1 MDAMSNLFFLCKS
14 IVHLIST
21 RLQYHWQ
28 HAYLYIQ
35 IQEEANRAHEMAV
48 TSLEDTVRSLEQ
60 KCIDAEENNINLKKE
75 MEELRE
81 LEKASI
87 KKKGEISH
95 KSTQTTLETLN
106 REIQTALE
114 NEGKKKKLLQ

>member
-1 MDAMSNLFFLCKS
+1 M
-14 IVHLIST
+14 
-21 RLQYHWQ
+21 
-28 HAYLYIQ
+28 Q

-87 KKKGEISH
+87 KKSEEISH
-95 KSTQTTLETLN
+95 KSTQTTFETSHK
-106 REIQTALE
+106 EIQTAVE
-114 NEGKKKKLLQ
+114 REGEKQKMLQ

>member
-1 MDAMSNLFFLCKS
+1 
-14 IVHLIST
+14 
-21 RLQYHWQ
+21 
-28 HAYLYIQ
+28 
-35 IQEEANRAHEMAV
+35 MAV

-87 KKKGEISH
+87 KKKEISH
-95 KSTQTTLETLN
+95 KSTQTTFQTSYK
-106 REIQTALE
+106 EIQTALE
-114 NEGKKKKLLQ
+114 NEGKKLKLLLLLLNLYTCIEAFFSSGHQPALLQFTVEI

>member
-1 MDAMSNLFFLCKS
+1 
-14 IVHLIST
+14 
-21 RLQYHWQ
+21 
-28 HAYLYIQ
+28 
-35 IQEEANRAHEMAV
+35 MAV

-87 KKKGEISH
+87 KKKGESFH
-95 KSTQTTLETLN
+95 KFTQTTFEASYKET
-106 REIQTALE
+106 QTAVA
-114 NEGKKKKLLQ
+114 NEGKK

>member
-1 MDAMSNLFFLCKS
+1 MPAC
-14 IVHLIST
+14 
-21 RLQYHWQ
+21 
-28 HAYLYIQ
+28 LYIQ

-95 KSTQTTLETLN
+95 KSTQTTF
-106 REIQTALE
+106 QTSYKEVQSALE
-114 NEGKKKKLLQ
+114 NEGKKLKLLQLLPNSSTSIHST

>member
-1 MDAMSNLFFLCKS
+1 
-14 IVHLIST
+14 
-21 RLQYHWQ
+21 
-28 HAYLYIQ
+28 
-35 IQEEANRAHEMAV
+35 MAV
-48 TSLEDTVRSLEQ
+48 TTLEDTVRSLEQ

-95 KSTQTTLETLN
+95 KSTQTAFQPSYKEV
-106 REIQTALE
+106 QTALE
-114 NEGKKKKLLQ
+114 NEGKKLKLLQLLPNPFIIRRYMYRGFLS

>member
-1 MDAMSNLFFLCKS
+1 
-14 IVHLIST
+14 
-21 RLQYHWQ
+21 
-28 HAYLYIQ
+28 
-35 IQEEANRAHEMAV
+35 MAV

-87 KKKGEISH
+87 KKNGETSH
-95 KSTQTTLETLN
+95 KFTQTASETSSK
-106 REIQTALE
+106 EIQTAA
-114 NEGKKKKLLQ
+114 NEGKK

>member
-1 MDAMSNLFFLCKS
+1 
-14 IVHLIST
+14 
-21 RLQYHWQ
+21 
-28 HAYLYIQ
+28 
-35 IQEEANRAHEMAV
+35 MAV

-87 KKKGEISH
+87 KKSDEISH
-95 KSTQTTLETLN
+95 KSTQTTFETSHK
-106 REIQTALE
+106 EIQTAVE
-114 NEGKKKKLLQ
+114 REGEKQKMLQ

>member
-1 MDAMSNLFFLCKS
+1 
-14 IVHLIST
+14 
-21 RLQYHWQ
+21 
-28 HAYLYIQ
+28 
-35 IQEEANRAHEMAV
+35 MAV

-87 KKKGEISH
+87 KKKEEVSH
-95 KSTQTTLETLN
+95 KSTQTTFQTSYK
-106 REIQTALE
+106 EIQTALE
-114 NEGKKKKLLQ
+114 NEGKKLKLLLLLLNPFISTRYTCIEAFFPSGHQPTIPCYSLL

>member
-1 MDAMSNLFFLCKS
+1 MPLL
-14 IVHLIST
+14 
-21 RLQYHWQ
+21 
-28 HAYLYIQ
+28 IQ

-75 MEELRE
+75 MEELKV

-87 KKKGEISH
+87 RKREQNSH
-95 KSTQTTLETLN
+95 KFTQTTFETSHK
-106 REIQTALE
+106 EIQTVVE
-114 NEGKKKKLLQ
+114 NEGMNCFFSSRNEISTLYLGNMH

>member
-1 MDAMSNLFFLCKS
+1 
-14 IVHLIST
+14 
-21 RLQYHWQ
+21 
-28 HAYLYIQ
+28 
-35 IQEEANRAHEMAV
+35 MAV

-87 KKKGEISH
+87 KKKEEISH
-95 KSTQTTLETLN
+95 KSTQTTFQTSYK
-106 REIQTALE
+106 EIQTALE
-114 NEGKKKKLLQ
+114 NEGKKLKLLLLLLNLYTCIEAFFSSGHQPAVLQFTVEI

>member
-1 MDAMSNLFFLCKS
+1 MPAC
-14 IVHLIST
+14 
-21 RLQYHWQ
+21 
-28 HAYLYIQ
+28 LYIQ

-95 KSTQTTLETLN
+95 KSTQTTFQTSYKEV
-106 REIQTALE
+106 QTALE
-114 NEGKKKKLLQ
+114 NEGKKLINCCSCCQIHPLVQGIHT

>member
-1 MDAMSNLFFLCKS
+1 MDAMNNLFFLCKS

-28 HAYLYIQ
+28 HTYLYIQ

-106 REIQTALE
+106 KEIQTALE